1 MVGGAADLQRMWPAR
16 KQLPMQRHGCRCGR
30 TPGQTNI
37 AASQQ
42 GTFVQ
47 RTATWG
53 KGMIVLRKHAPD
65 PPATVAHRGSRA
77 CSASD
82 DLPLPVV
89 SLVALVVLLLADLW
103 WTGCTGSTGI
113 KSCTSGVTV
122 DSDWD
127 SDIFAGPRT

>member
-1 MVGGAADLQRMWPAR
+1 MVGDAADLQRTWPVR

-30 TPGQTNI
+30 TPGQTQN

-42 GTFVQ
+42 GTPMLFVQ

-65 PPATVAHRGSRA
+65 PPATVARRGSRA

-82 DLPLPVV
+82 DLPLPVL
-89 SLVALVVLLLADLW
+89 SLMAL
-103 WTGCTGSTGI
+103 GSAI
-113 KSCTSGVTV
+113 HC
-122 DSDWD
+122 
-127 SDIFAGPRT
+127 P